1 MSSELGYDSRSSEH
15 YLGTDEDESTDSN
28 ESYDDS
34 TLMELEPTAVLS
46 EEENETNSLS
56 SQPISLPYQF
66 DSESDRRDVR
76 DVEEEYREH
85 LIDLGCGQ
93 VISETDSDDIVIP
106 NRSRRYA
113 VDESD
118 ENEEGD
124 NMHL

>member
-15 YLGTDEDESTDSN
+15 YLGTDEDELTDSN

-66 DSESDRRDVR
+66 DSDSDQYDVRDVR
-76 DVEEEYREH
+76 DVEEEYRDH
-85 LIDLGCGQ
+85 RFGMWP
-93 VISETDSDDIVIP
+93 S
-106 NRSRRYA
+106 NK
-113 VDESD
+113 
-118 ENEEGD
+118 
-124 NMHL
+124 